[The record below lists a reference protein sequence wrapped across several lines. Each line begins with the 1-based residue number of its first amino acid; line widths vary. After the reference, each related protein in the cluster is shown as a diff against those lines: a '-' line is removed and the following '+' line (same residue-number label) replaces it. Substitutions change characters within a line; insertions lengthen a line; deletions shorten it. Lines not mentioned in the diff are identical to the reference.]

1 MSPRPTRKS
10 TVLSLHRDITLL
22 LTPPKKAGIT
32 NHFKSVPPNEL
43 FENSRDGN
51 PLDMVA
57 RVNKVSTG
65 RKSTINNEEGGPLSQ
80 MELFFWSRLED
91 QLPILSLHV
100 AIPSGWSPS
109 LYLGVLCSSTQG
121 QKGCMI
127 LYQPKSITKDLV
139 ILSLLLMKLSCVSVS
154 AQKISGKQWFS
165 TQRLAE

>member
-1 MSPRPTRKS
+1 M
-10 TVLSLHRDITLL
+10 LSLHRDITLL

-91 QLPILSLHV
+91 QLPILLLHV

-127 LYQPKSITKDLV
+127 LYQPKSITRDFGDTVFTINEIELCF
-139 ILSLLLMKLSCVSVS
+139 CVSTEDLRKTMVQHS
-154 AQKISGKQWFS
+154 AFSGVDGGGYIN
-165 TQRLAE
+165 